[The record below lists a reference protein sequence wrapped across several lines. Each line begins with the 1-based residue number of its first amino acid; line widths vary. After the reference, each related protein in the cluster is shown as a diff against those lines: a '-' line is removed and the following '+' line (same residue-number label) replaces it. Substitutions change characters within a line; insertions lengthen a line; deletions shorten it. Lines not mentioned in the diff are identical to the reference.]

1 MKKIFKVTALSGL
14 LTLLK
19 MIMGFIIAKIIAI
32 YTGPAGMAM
41 LGQIQSIIN
50 SFNGII
56 NSPVSSGI
64 VRFTAENHSRGYDKC
79 SPWWRA
85 SLEWMIVLCAVLIP
99 LGVLSSDLLST
110 WLLQTP
116 DYSWTICLIVIF
128 LPLSALGTFIISII
142 NGLESYRRYITLIMI
157 SVIISSAIMVLMIIY
172 AGIRGAL
179 IAAIIQSSLIGLIM
193 LIGNIKQPWFMLH
206 YLWGETHSKARKD
219 IAGYIIMAITT
230 AITAP
235 LSLILVRNLIIT
247 QVGWEQAGQWQAV
260 WKISEVY
267 LSVITIA
274 LGTYYLPKLSA
285 LIGSEII
292 IKEINRTAIYV
303 IPFAIILAS
312 IVYIFRD
319 FIIHIL
325 FTPDFKPARDL
336 FMIQLCGDVIKIASW
351 LYAYP
356 MLSRGATKWYV
367 LTEIL
372 FAITFVAFAWLF
384 INIVNNAHG
393 ANYAYLLNYII
404 YLLFILL
411 NFKRIVR

>member
-99 LGVLSSDLLST
+99 LGILSSDLLST

-142 NGLESYRRYITLIMI
+142 
-157 SVIISSAIMVLMIIY
+157 
-172 AGIRGAL
+172 
-179 IAAIIQSSLIGLIM
+179 
-193 LIGNIKQPWFMLH
+193 
-206 YLWGETHSKARKD
+206 
-219 IAGYIIMAITT
+219 
-230 AITAP
+230 
-235 LSLILVRNLIIT
+235 
-247 QVGWEQAGQWQAV
+247 
-260 WKISEVY
+260 
-267 LSVITIA
+267 
-274 LGTYYLPKLSA
+274 
-285 LIGSEII
+285 
-292 IKEINRTAIYV
+292 
-303 IPFAIILAS
+303 
-312 IVYIFRD
+312 
-319 FIIHIL
+319 
-325 FTPDFKPARDL
+325 
-336 FMIQLCGDVIKIASW
+336 
-351 LYAYP
+351 
-356 MLSRGATKWYV
+356 
-367 LTEIL
+367 
-372 FAITFVAFAWLF
+372 
-384 INIVNNAHG
+384 
-393 ANYAYLLNYII
+393 
-404 YLLFILL
+404 
-411 NFKRIVR
+411 